1 MEGRKKIYF
10 LYTQFGK
17 ENNIKEFYI
26 NQKIKKAQEL
36 DKSKLEEYIR
46 IFYSIDI
53 PLNQNEDQIEISLKD
68 KKGEFY
74 YSQITLNT
82 LELLGEENI
91 ETDEFIIFDLK
102 FMDNEKDEN
111 NLQQFILSPDEQ
123 FYFFEKKFHNND
135 ERLIN
140 LYSSAIAQILLK
152 TNQNFNFILYIFFK
166 LFDEKKYNDIPRFK
180 EVLKYFFRNIDKILM
195 KAEYIPTLTM
205 ENDKLDILSN
215 TDNIRTKL
223 IKLTG
228 VKDTNIDL
236 FLSYYYI
243 YYKKNLFVKFIN
255 DNKYKV
261 SLKNTL
267 ITHRKIFGNLTSE
280 VINSDLI
287 IEAKNIPEIVSLME
301 LYPNIVECFKIVT
314 DLLIYNKLA
323 YFISNNRVGIN
334 PILLFKPNIKDD
346 IYLIKKYFDETI
358 EIYNMEKVYPLII
371 KEKFFLEYYKCFEK
385 EDEDFNKNLIIIE
398 MLDLYI
404 SKIPNKIN
412 TTEILNMHYKKGISL
427 LKNNKLKNESF
438 IKFIQS
444 FRNIKDKEEIIKYF
458 PNAIEFNENNKD
470 NKDFITNILN
480 EDSYDL
486 KDFLGYKYDE
496 VFNKIFDKFVLPKDL
511 TCIRYWELD
520 TNTPENIIYI
530 AMKTIKRVWINNP
543 ENHMYGM
550 DVLFTSIFSRAS
562 LCIDNYMDIILDLEK
577 KISAEK
583 LMIIYS
589 NILIK
594 NCEVNYQFKEHMIN
608 FILKNENE
616 TALYLWF
623 LLSTYIDRNR
633 RIELLKNNLKI
644 NFAVKYDDFIDYPK
658 KLNDRINLFTKLKKN
673 KFIPGEFADSE
684 YYKYSM
690 DSKNYLEKNIFKNAL
705 IIDNNINKIYEL
717 LINFFADN
725 DEDASQ
731 IGIKITI
738 FRDKVEI
745 ANRYY
750 DSLKIIQ
757 KFWNTFFQDA
767 YKDKLKDIKEQIE
780 EFEKTDLEKAAE
792 AKYLNKDILAK
803 AEEGKKF
810 IDSIF
815 FMEIY
820 NRLKKEI
827 KDELELYKKSVENFK
842 MLEKLGENND
852 LDLLDDDLKRDIN
865 FNLF

>member
-1 MEGRKKIYF
+1 M
-10 LYTQFGK
+10 
-17 ENNIKEFYI
+17 
-26 NQKIKKAQEL
+26 
-36 DKSKLEEYIR
+36 
-46 IFYSIDI
+46 
-53 PLNQNEDQIEISLKD
+53 
-68 KKGEFY
+68 
-74 YSQITLNT
+74 
-82 LELLGEENI
+82 
-91 ETDEFIIFDLK
+91 
-102 FMDNEKDEN
+102 
-111 NLQQFILSPDEQ
+111 
-123 FYFFEKKFHNND
+123 
-135 ERLIN
+135 
-140 LYSSAIAQILLK
+140 
-152 TNQNFNFILYIFFK
+152 
-166 LFDEKKYNDIPRFK
+166 
-180 EVLKYFFRNIDKILM
+180 
-195 KAEYIPTLTM
+195 
-205 ENDKLDILSN
+205 
-215 TDNIRTKL
+215 
-223 IKLTG
+223 
-228 VKDTNIDL
+228 
-236 FLSYYYI
+236 
-243 YYKKNLFVKFIN
+243 
-255 DNKYKV
+255 
-261 SLKNTL
+261 
-267 ITHRKIFGNLTSE
+267 
-280 VINSDLI
+280 INSDLI

-470 NKDFITNILN
+470 NNDFIKNILN

-562 LCIDNYMDIILDLEK
+562 LCIENYMDIILELEK
-577 KISAEK
+577 KISEVK

-594 NCEVNYQFKEHMIN
+594 NCEVNYQFKEHMRN
-608 FILKNENE
+608 FISSNKNE

-673 KFIPGEFADSE
+673 EFIPGDFADSE

-750 DSLKIIQ
+750 DSLKTIK
-757 KFWNTFFQDA
+757 KFWDTFFPDV
-767 YKDKLKDIKEQIE
+767 YKDKLTDIMKQIDKFEGTKLEQAA
-780 EFEKTDLEKAAE
+780 KA
-792 AKYLNKDILAK
+792 KNLNKDILAK
-803 AEEGKKF
+803 AEEGKEF

-827 KDELELYKKSVENFK
+827 KDEFELFEKSVENFK

-852 LDLLDDDLKRDIN
+852 LELLDDDLKRDIINAYNKEKDSLKGELNFINKYFKFDKSEKYKN
-865 FNLF
+865 FNIDSIINNIKNIQILVKNNKEEGLLDNNNSPSIFYGNKIKFLHDEILYNSIIFTDANKNILSKLLINFYEELIDFEKNSEQIPQKEKCIDIIPILEKLLYLENNLNIINYNTNDNDILLLKQFKFVIDIIKYLNKNSKDNYIKTFKVFKQLLDDNKQNNYDQGDLGSLLIHLQSFLPKRNDNSHIYIEIFLIYLNMKMGERQKKSDLLKYILNYKFKNNIQLNEDMFPILDNILSKEII